1 MKTLLVACT
10 ICLLAACELAARTVR
25 KPDWGHRQE
34 LGRVEPGGLLPA
46 GDLAWLPATAHPV
59 AAATR
64 EAWLILNVDRPAKG
78 KAGSYAARLSA
89 NCKSGLV
96 MIGELIRFKGSNA
109 DGREL
114 GREEM
119 KPARFLAPGDSA
131 GQLARSAIC
140 KSTAA

>member
-1 MKTLLVACT
+1 MKTLLIACA
-10 ICLLAACELAARTVR
+10 ICVLAACELAARTVR
-25 KPDWGHRQE
+25 KPDWGQRQD
-34 LGRVEPGGLLPA
+34 LGRVEHGGLLPA
-46 GDLAWLPATAHPV
+46 GNLAWLPATAHPG

-64 EAWLILNVDRPAKG
+64 DAWLILTVERAAKG